1 MIAETRIL
9 ERFRF
14 SVMSAKSENSHFF
27 AVTQRTFAIIDYL
40 AVEVCSNTNSQ
51 HMQMADLLGLS
62 IKLNFSGDPFR

>member
-1 MIAETRIL
+1 
-9 ERFRF
+9 
-14 SVMSAKSENSHFF
+14 MSAKSENSHFF